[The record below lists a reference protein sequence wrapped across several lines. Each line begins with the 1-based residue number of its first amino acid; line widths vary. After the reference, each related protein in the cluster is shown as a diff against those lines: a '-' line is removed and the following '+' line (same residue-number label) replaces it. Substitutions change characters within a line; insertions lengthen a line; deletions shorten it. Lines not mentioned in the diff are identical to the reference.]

1 MTALALG
8 LVLLA
13 GVLHATW
20 NLLVKQGT
28 NQEIFVWLSQVA
40 LSVLL
45 IPVGVVLIWNYPV
58 EPLGWWFLLATSILH
73 VLYFLFLGRG
83 YASGD
88 LSMVY
93 PIARGMG
100 PALVPILAV
109 LVLGES
115 VSLMAVAG
123 IVSVVAGIYT
133 VYWWGR
139 FAQIIKDPLSLLRQ
153 PGTRYALLTGLVIAS
168 YSVLDKV
175 GIRYVTPFLY
185 MYLMSMGISL
195 GLAPY
200 ILRAHAMDAVRNEWR
215 INRGRIVVVGL
226 LVFLTYGMVL
236 TALQFS
242 RVSYIAPAREV
253 GIVVGVIF
261 GITILK
267 EPFGRGRLIGS
278 SLIVAGLALIA
289 LAP

>member
-8 LVLLA
+8 LVLTA
-13 GVLHATW
+13 GVLHASW

-40 LSVLL
+40 LSTIL
-45 IPVGVVLIWNYPV
+45 IPVAVVLMWNYPI
-58 EPLGWWFLLATSILH
+58 EPLGWWFLLATSALH
-73 VLYFLFLGRG
+73 VLYFLFLGKA
-83 YASGD
+83 YSSGD
-88 LSMVY
+88 LSVVY

-100 PALVPILAV
+100 PALVPIIAV
-109 LVLGES
+109 LVLDEN
-115 VSLMAVAG
+115 VSSMAVAG
-123 IVSVVAGIYT
+123 IIAVVAGIYT

-139 FAQIIKDPLSLLRQ
+139 FGQILKDPLGLLRQ
-153 PGTRYALLTGLVIAS
+153 PGTRYAVLTGLVIAS
-168 YSVLDKV
+168 YTVLDKV
-175 GIRYVTPFLY
+175 GIQYVTPFLY
-185 MYLMSMGISL
+185 MYLMSVGIVV

-200 ILRAHAMDAVRNEWR
+200 ILRAHSAEAIRAEWR
-215 INRGRIVVVGL
+215 INGLRIVAVGI

-253 GIVVGVIF
+253 GIVVGVLL
-261 GITILK
+261 GIVVLK

-278 SLIVAGLALIA
+278 SLIVAGLALIT